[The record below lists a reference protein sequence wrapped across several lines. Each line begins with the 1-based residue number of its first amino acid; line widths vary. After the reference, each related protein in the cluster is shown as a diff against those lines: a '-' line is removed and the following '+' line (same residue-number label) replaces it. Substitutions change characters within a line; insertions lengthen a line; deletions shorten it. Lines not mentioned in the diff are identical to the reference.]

1 MKDAALARLAEA
13 ARGWGAPLD
22 EETLASLAGYLR
34 FVQERN
40 ARTNLTADDAWE
52 DLALKHAADG
62 LYAAALLK
70 ASLAGRAAPRVL
82 DLGSGAGFIGVA
94 LKHAWPQAE
103 VTLLEAVDR
112 KFRFL
117 SEASARLALPGLKVL
132 HRRAGAAPP
141 NSYEKDRD
149 AVTARAVAP
158 LPETVRLAAPL
169 LAAHGLLA
177 VFSTNDPDPADPA
190 LARALAATGLR
201 LLKSVPYRRPAE
213 DKDRRLVLFGRG

>member
-1 MKDAALARLAEA
+1 MTDAALARLAAA
-13 ARGWGAPLD
+13 ARDWGVPLED
-22 EETLASLAGYLR
+22 AALAALASYLR

-40 ARTNLTADDAWE
+40 AKTNLTADDAWE

-62 LYAAALLK
+62 LYAASLLR
-70 ASLAGRAAPRVL
+70 SELAGRSAPKIL
-82 DLGSGAGFIGVA
+82 DLGSGAGFIGMALKLAWPEAEVA
-94 LKHAWPQAE
+94 LM
-103 VTLLEAVDR
+103 EAVDR
-112 KFRFL
+112 KYRFL
-117 SEASARLALPGLKVL
+117 SEASARLALPGLRVL

-169 LAAHGLLA
+169 LAGHGRLA
-177 VFSTNDPDPADPA
+177 VFATNDPDPAEPA